1 MYLSAD
7 SCWTKKRLGSYA
19 RCALC
24 DPMNTQRLEI
34 AGVTEKTGL
43 TKDRAVLDLSAFT
56 RYDCLSECPILLPK
70 NAMAEVVSGRTVL
83 LTGAGG
89 SIGSAL
95 AKAVARLEPRLLIL
109 LDNSERNLHEVDLE
123 LASTTDR
130 NSYKSVL
137 GDICDAKLL
146 SEIFQRYRP
155 EVVYHAA
162 AFKHVPLMEHNP
174 FAAVRNNALGTVGLA
189 RIAQAE
195 GVANFVMISTD
206 KAVNPISIMGASKR
220 VAELALLS
228 LNNPKNRMS
237 AVRLANVLGSQGS
250 VVPTFLGQISRG
262 GPITVTHP
270 DVSRYFLTIGEAIDL
285 ILLAS
290 RLDEGGGIFVPQLRA
305 PVKILDIALELIRH
319 AQSES
324 RKEIPV
330 TFTCLRSGDKM
341 SEEFLSGDE
350 SVAQTV
356 DPRLLRVKTREIAAD
371 RFNVHMEHIAKFV
384 DQRDL
389 PSMIESLCQIVPGY
403 RPTDLL
409 YPSTQG
415 SSV

>member
-1 MYLSAD
+1 M
-7 SCWTKKRLGSYA
+7 
-19 RCALC
+19 
-24 DPMNTQRLEI
+24 
-34 AGVTEKTGL
+34 
-43 TKDRAVLDLSAFT
+43 DLLAYP
-56 RYDCLSECPILLPK
+56 RYDCVSERPDLPPQS
-70 NAMAEVVSGRTVL
+70 AIEELVSGRRIL

-95 AKAVARLEPRLLIL
+95 AQTVMLLEPQLLIL
-109 LDNSERNLHEVDLE
+109 LDNSERNLYEIDFE
-123 LASTTDR
+123 LATAIDR
-130 NSYKSVL
+130 SSYKSVL

-146 SEIFQRYRP
+146 SELFQRYHP

-174 FAAVRNNALGTVGLA
+174 FAAVRNNTLGTAGLA

-195 GVANFVMISTD
+195 GVADFVMVSTD

-228 LNNPKNRMS
+228 LNKPKNRMS

-250 VVPTFLGQISRG
+250 AVPTFLNQISRG
-262 GPITVTHP
+262 GPVTVTHQ
-270 DVSRYFLTIGEAIDL
+270 DVSRYFLTMDEAVEL

-290 RLDEGGGIFVPQLRA
+290 GLEESGGIFVPQVSA
-305 PVKILDIALELIRH
+305 PVKILDIALELISH
-319 AQSES
+319 APSKP

-330 TFTCLRSGDKM
+330 IFTGLRAGDKM
-341 SEEFLSGDE
+341 SEEFLSQDE
-350 SVAQTV
+350 STEPTL
-356 DPRLLRVKTREIAAD
+356 DPRLLRVKTRKIPAD
-371 RFNVHMEHIAKFV
+371 RFDIQMEDLSRWV
-384 DQRDL
+384 DERNL
-389 PSMIESLCQIVPGY
+389 AAMIETLCQIVPDY

-409 YPSTQG
+409 SASALG

>member
-1 MYLSAD
+1 M
-7 SCWTKKRLGSYA
+7 
-19 RCALC
+19 
-24 DPMNTQRLEI
+24 
-34 AGVTEKTGL
+34 
-43 TKDRAVLDLSAFT
+43 KDRALMDLGEIT
-56 RYDCLSECPILLPK
+56 RYDCAWECPLLLPK
-70 NAMAEVVSGRTVL
+70 NAIDEVVSARTVL

-95 AKAVARLEPRLLIL
+95 AKVITRLEPRLLIL
-109 LDNSERNLHEVDLE
+109 LDHSERNLHEIDLE

-146 SEIFQRYRP
+146 CEIFQRYRP

-162 AFKHVPLMEHNP
+162 AFKHVPLMENNP
-174 FAAVRNNALGTVGLA
+174 FAAVRNNALGTASLA

-195 GVANFVMISTD
+195 GIANFVMVSTD

-220 VAELALLS
+220 VAELSLLS

-250 VVPTFLGQISRG
+250 VVPTFLSQISRG

-270 DVSRYFLTIGEAIDL
+270 DVSRYFLTMGEAVDL

-290 RLDEGGGIFVPQLRA
+290 GLEESGGIFVPRVGA
-305 PVKILDIALELIRH
+305 AVKIVDIALELISH
-319 AQSES
+319 ARSES
-324 RKEIPV
+324 RKDIPL
-330 TFTCLRSGDKM
+330 TFTGLRAGDKM
-341 SEEFLSGDE
+341 SEEFFFQNETTS
-350 SVAQTV
+350 STV
-356 DPRLLRVKTREIAAD
+356 DPRLLRVNTREIPAG
-371 RFNVHMEHIAKFV
+371 RFDVQLDDLSRCV
-384 DQRDL
+384 DERNL
-389 PSMIESLCQIVPGY
+389 PVMIETMYQIIPEY

-415 SSV
+415 TSV